1 MLVFPPSQHTPPDAE
16 AYESSVGSPSNPFPL
31 YSMRNFAG
39 AALLFVLDTMGSLI
53 RWLFRLN
60 DTPKL
65 LFPPT
70 VASVLV
76 RKSNKPDDVA
86 EVSLQELVESR
97 CPSLHNEFR
106 SAWWLPKYVFAA
118 CLHDVAV

>member
-1 MLVFPPSQHTPPDAE
+1 MSALVFPSGQHPALDAK
-16 AYESSVGSPSNPFPL
+16 AHAPSVGPRSIRRSL
-31 YSMRNFAG
+31 DSMRFIG

-65 LFPPT
+65 IFPPSVAT
-70 VASVLV
+70 VSV
-76 RKSNKPDDVA
+76 RKSNKTGDVA
-86 EVSLQELVESR
+86 DVSLQELVETR

-106 SAWWLPKYVFAA
+106 SAWWLPR
-118 CLHDVAV
+118 